1 MNSILKNKKRI
12 KFTLYVIFLLIFLF
26 ITYLLIPKLLNFSI
40 ESIKINLKNNN
51 NINISSISKVH
62 YKVFPTPRLIIP
74 NSTFTIGKKIIE
86 VNNSELEIILKLS
99 EIFNYKKINYKK
111 LLINN
116 GSSKIKLNNINQL
129 LTDINKNK
137 KELIF
142 KKNNIIFFQNKK
154 VFFTISNALIKV
166 DRPTAKKI
174 LTVNGNFLN
183 NKIFIKLSSTLKNKN
198 NLIIKI
204 PSLDISTNVFFEKN
218 KSGNINGIFN
228 LEIFNN
234 FLKFNFI
241 KKNNIKLIDGFLRSE
256 LINSSFEGE
265 IMFNPNFFSKLDF
278 KTSYLNKKKLFLL
291 VKKNYFSDKSNNL
304 SLIKKFNGIFNF
316 KSKFSGRITNNNGEI
331 LFKDFKVGKDKSL
344 YFDARIIE
352 FGKKGK
358 VQFNLIKTFEYKRNL
373 SKKIVVKGF
382 LIPSNSNIIFEEFSI
397 NGIELSA
404 KKVKEYEN
412 KFEDELIQNYLG
424 NIFSENKIDKYFKS
438 LF

>member
-1 MNSILKNKKRI
+1 
-12 KFTLYVIFLLIFLF
+12 LYVIFLLIFLF

-51 NINISSISKVH
+51 NINIRSISKVH

>member
-1 MNSILKNKKRI
+1 MNSISKNKKRI
-12 KFTLYVIFLLIFLF
+12 KFTVYVIFLLIFLF

-99 EIFNYKKINYKK
+99 KIFNYKKINYKK

-137 KELIF
+137 TELIF

-154 VFFTISNALIKV
+154 VFFAISNALIKV
-166 DRPTAKKI
+166 DQPTAKKI
-174 LTVNGNFLN
+174 LTVNGNFLD

-204 PSLDISTNVFFEKN
+204 PTLDISTNVFFEKN

-241 KKNNIKLIDGFLRSE
+241 KKNNIKLTDGFLRSE
-256 LINSSFEGE
+256 LVNSSFEGE

>member
-12 KFTLYVIFLLIFLF
+12 KFTVYVIFLLIFLF

-99 EIFNYKKINYKK
+99 EI
-111 LLINN
+111 
-116 GSSKIKLNNINQL
+116 
-129 LTDINKNK
+129 INKNK

>member
-51 NINISSISKVH
+51 NINIRSISKVH

>member
-12 KFTLYVIFLLIFLF
+12 KFTVYVIFLLIFLF

>member
-1 MNSILKNKKRI
+1 MVGGLLQLKEKGAQD
-12 KFTLYVIFLLIFLF
+12 LYLTGQPQ
-26 ITYLLIPKLLNFSI
+26 ITFFKTVYRRYTNFSI

-99 EIFNYKKINYKK
+99 EIFNYKKINYNK